1 MFKNTNQ
8 SKMDLEIVFDIIDS
22 INHINDFLLKN
33 NSIKNL
39 YLEKD
44 YMINIDLFSINFD
57 TLMYLV
63 DCIEQSSIR
72 IANSKIFLSKP
83 ELFDNIN
90 IWNVSICTNIFFNL
104 PFTLKNIIYLP
115 LDYIIKC
122 QNKIKNFSTNDLV
135 LTLIHEKIH
144 LGQRINLNNWHKYI
158 YENNP
163 SWIKLQPKP
172 NFNNLKTHTN
182 TNTNLIMVTNPDT
195 WYEDFTYAYVY
206 IDPNTKLNYLI
217 WGSFFYNKQNKN
229 IEKKYFFINPKN
241 NNLTKQNVIE
251 LEQEHPFEYYAYE
264 IGRAHV

>member
-1 MFKNTNQ
+1 MFKNANQ
-8 SKMDLEIVFDIIDS
+8 SKMDLEIVFDNVDS
-22 INHINDFLLKN
+22 LNIINDFLLKN
-33 NSIKNL
+33 GSIKNL

-44 YMINIDLFSINFD
+44 YLVNIDLFEKNFD

-63 DCIEQSSIR
+63 DCIEKSSIL

-122 QNKIKNFSTNDLV
+122 QNKIKNFSTNDLI

-144 LGQRINLNNWHKYI
+144 LGQRINLNNWNKYI
-158 YENNP
+158 SENNS

-172 NFNNLKTHTN
+172 NFNFNSDS
-182 TNTNLIMVTNPDT
+182 NLIMITNPDT
-195 WYEDFTYAYVY
+195 WYEDFTYAYIY
-206 IDPNTKLNYLI
+206 LDPNTKSNNLI
-217 WGSFFYNKQNKN
+217 WGNFFYNKQKKN
-229 IEKKYFFINPKN
+229 IEKKYFFINLKN
-241 NNLTKQNVIE
+241 NNLIKQSVIE

-264 IGRAHV
+264 LSKQIKNHF